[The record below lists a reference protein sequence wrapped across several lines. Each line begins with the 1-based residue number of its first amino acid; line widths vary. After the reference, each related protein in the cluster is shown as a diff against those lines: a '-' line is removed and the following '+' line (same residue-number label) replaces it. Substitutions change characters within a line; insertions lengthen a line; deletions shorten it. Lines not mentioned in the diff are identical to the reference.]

1 MNTINR
7 AANIDDEVKDT
18 PRTDEIKFIRP
29 DYTSLENQEAVLDQI
44 INIIERQAARATLAQ
59 VASTLKNLLSAQLTS
74 YMVGLTSNKSVQ
86 RWASG
91 AIKETG
97 LEEFTSLLTA
107 YEIVQLITYF
117 ETENVA
123 RAWFLGLKAQLDYMT
138 PAEAIREKK
147 LREVK
152 SLAKAFVA
160 GIAGA

>member
-7 AANIDDEVKDT
+7 ATNTYNEVEDT

-29 DYTSLENQEAVLDQI
+29 DYASFQSQEAVLDQI
-44 INIIERQAARATLAQ
+44 INSIERQAARATLAQ
-59 VASTLKNLLSAQLTS
+59 MAGTLKNLLSAQLTS
-74 YMVGLTSNKSVQ
+74 YMVGVASNKSVQ

-97 LEEFTSLLTA
+97 LEEFTRLLTA

-138 PAEAIREKK
+138 PAEAIRQKK

-160 GIAGA
+160 GVAGA